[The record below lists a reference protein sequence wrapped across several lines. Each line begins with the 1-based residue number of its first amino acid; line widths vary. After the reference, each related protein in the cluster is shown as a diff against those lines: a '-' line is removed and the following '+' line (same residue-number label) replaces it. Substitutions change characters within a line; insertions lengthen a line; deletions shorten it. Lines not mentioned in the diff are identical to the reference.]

1 MRKPFLQKLIL
12 PLLIFLVISGCGKDA
27 EKKEEIKVPV
37 RVYNVQ
43 PESLVRYLRLTGT
56 ISALKDQVLY
66 SKISERIVDLKVKA
80 GDRIEKDQAVLTQY
94 NAMLNQALDAAK
106 ANLTN
111 AEAQVELSEQNFAR
125 MQRLF
130 NQRAISPQQF
140 EQVTAQRKA
149 ALSALEAASAQLKQ
163 AQEQVEYSIVKAPFN
178 GVVAAV
184 FVDQNQMIPA
194 GVQVAQI
201 IDPSRM
207 ISKVRVAS
215 KDISLIKA
223 GQEVIVSIPSI
234 PEKQYKG
241 KVTIIDGAVDPV
253 SKTLEAEIVITDA
266 DGRLKSGM
274 YGEFMIA
281 TNAVKNSV
289 VIPETALLSQTEVR
303 INKQTGTQE
312 PVRKY
317 FLFIV
322 NGQKAKL
329 KEVKVGLISEGRAQI
344 TEGVNLNDKVIIV
357 GNNIVQEGQRVNIID

>member
-1 MRKPFLQKLIL
+1 MRKFVL
-12 PLLIFLVISGCGKDA
+12 PLLIFLVISGCSKDT
-27 EKKEEIKVPV
+27 EIKEEIKVPV
-37 RVYNVQ
+37 RVYKVQ
-43 PESLVRYLRLTGT
+43 PESLTRYLSLTGT
-56 ISALKDQVLY
+56 ISAQKDQVLY

-80 GDRIEKDQAVLTQY
+80 GDRIGKDETILTQY
-94 NAMLNQALDAAK
+94 NAILSQGLEAAK
-106 ANLTN
+106 ANLKN

-140 EQVTAQRKA
+140 EQITAQRKA
-149 ALSALEAASAQLKQ
+149 AQSALEAAQAQLKQ
-163 AQEQVEYSIVKAPFN
+163 AKEQMENSIIKSPFN
-178 GVVAAV
+178 GMVAAV
-184 FVDQNQMIPA
+184 FVDQNQMLPA

-201 IDPSRM
+201 IDPSVM
-207 ISKVRVAS
+207 ISKVRVSS
-215 KDISLIKA
+215 KDISLIKP
-223 GQEVIVSIPSI
+223 GQEVSVSIPSI
-234 PEKQYKG
+234 QERKYKG
-241 KVTIIDGAVDPV
+241 KVMLIDRAVDPV

-266 DGRLKSGM
+266 DGRVKSGM

-281 TNAVKNSV
+281 TNSVNNSV

-344 TEGVNLNDKVIIV
+344 TEGVSMNDKVIVV
-357 GNNIVQEGQRVNIID
+357 GNNVVQEGQTVNIID

>member
-1 MRKPFLQKLIL
+1 MRKPVLHKLFF
-12 PLLIFLVISGCGKDA
+12 PLLILLVISGCGKDA
-27 EKKEEIKVPV
+27 ENKEEIKVPV

-43 PESLVRYLRLTGT
+43 PESLIKYLSLTGT
-56 ISALKDQVLY
+56 ISAINDQILY
-66 SKISERIVDLKVKA
+66 SKIAERIVDLKVKA
-80 GDRIEKDQAVLTQY
+80 GDRIGKDQTILTQY
-94 NAMLNQALDAAK
+94 NAILNQGFDAAK
-106 ANLTN
+106 ANLAN

-130 NQRAISPQQF
+130 NQRAISPQQL

-149 ALSALEAASAQLKQ
+149 ALSALEAARAQLKQ
-163 AQEQVEYSIVKAPFN
+163 AQEQVENSIIKSPFN

-184 FVDQNQMIPA
+184 FVDRNQMLPA

-201 IDPSRM
+201 IDPSAM

-215 KDISLIKA
+215 RDIGLIKA
-223 GQEVIVSIPSI
+223 GQEVVVSIPSI
-234 PEKQYKG
+234 PEKKYKG
-241 KVTIIDGAVDPV
+241 KVTQIDRAVDPL

-266 DGRLKSGM
+266 DSRIRSGM

-281 TNAVKNSV
+281 TNSVNNSV
-289 VIPETALLSQTEVR
+289 IIPETALLSQTEVR

-329 KEVKVGLISEGRAQI
+329 KEVKVGLISGGRAHI
-344 TEGVNLNDKVIIV
+344 TQGVNMNDKVIVV
-357 GNNIVQEGQRVNIID
+357 GNNIVQEGQTVNIIN